1 MVSGVSL
8 VTRSAAYTRT
18 FFGRIMTLPRST
30 QILIVGGGPSGSS
43 TACFLAAE
51 GLDVTLVDR
60 ATFPRPKACAEYLSP
75 EASRV
80 LDAMGVLSQVE
91 EAGAAQLTGMVVRA
105 PNGFEIEGAFV
116 AEHGFRGFRDRG
128 LALRRE
134 VLDTLLLNR
143 ARELGVRVI
152 EGARVVSL
160 SPKSRGYDVTLRA
173 NESQQVLHAGL
184 VIGAD
189 GLRSVVA
196 RHLGLS
202 NRRLWPKRLAL
213 VAHWRGVHG
222 IGARG
227 EMHVQVGGY
236 LGLADVGD
244 GVTNVALVVPQ
255 SRARDVAGDAD
266 AYVRRWIARYPH
278 LASRFTHAERISPVL
293 ATGPFATHAKRAFA
307 HDAALV
313 GDAADFFDP
322 FTGEGIYAALRG
334 GELLAPFAAEAAR
347 ASSGSQA
354 LRALRAY
361 DRERT
366 RSFTGKWRVER
377 LIGLAVA
384 FPSLMNHAARVLSR
398 RSELADLLIG
408 VTGDFVPAREILR
421 PGVLWRML
429 VPPLRS

>member
-1 MVSGVSL
+1 MP
-8 VTRSAAYTRT
+8 
-18 FFGRIMTLPRST
+18 LPRST

-43 TACFLAAE
+43 TACFLASQ
-51 GLDVTLVDR
+51 GLDVTIVDR
-60 ATFPRPKACAEYLSP
+60 ATFPRPKPCAEYLSP

-80 LDAMGVLSQVE
+80 LDAMGVLSRVE
-91 EAGAAQLTGMVVRA
+91 AAGAAQLTGMVVRA
-105 PNGFEIEGAFV
+105 PNGFEIQGAFV

-134 VLDTLLLNR
+134 LLDSLLLDR

-152 EGARVVSL
+152 EGVRVESL
-160 SPKSRGYDVTLRA
+160 VAQTRGYEVGVRVDGA
-173 NESQQVLHAGL
+173 LHHTRAGL

-196 RHLGLS
+196 RKLGLAQ
-202 NRRLWPKRLAL
+202 RRWWPKRLAL
-213 VAHWRGVHG
+213 VAHWRGVDG

-227 EMHVQVGGY
+227 EMHVQYGGY

-244 GVTNVALVVPQ
+244 GITNVALVVPA
-255 SRARDVAGDAD
+255 SRGRDAAGDSD
-266 AYVRRWIARYPH
+266 AYVRRWIAQFPH
-278 LASRFTHAERISPVL
+278 IAARFANAERISPVR

-307 HDAALV
+307 PDAALV

-322 FTGEGIYAALRG
+322 FTGEGIYSALRG
-334 GELLAPFAAEAAR
+334 GQVLAPFAAEAVR
-347 ASSGSQA
+347 APTATLA
-354 LRALRAY
+354 LRALRVY

-366 RSFTGKWRVER
+366 RAFTGKWRVER

-384 FPSLMNHAARVLSR
+384 FPFLMNHAARVLSR

-429 VPPLRS
+429 VPPVRS